1 MDRTSPNISSR
12 LVAVVYG
19 LLIVTSVATIIV
31 LRRGDDREVAQRPK
45 PYVTLQR
52 PTSEARLLPP
62 TSTRHELAHAATI
75 IPATAES
82 TATSEPSA
90 EPIRVAQLLPPV
102 IEPLPEVETAPPPPT
117 VREVPIVP
125 APVIAAPTLPAP
137 DLTPPTAPVA
147 DAPNPQSFAA
157 TLQAEPYRIGS
168 FTQYGTITP
177 ADVRAIALQNNKDI
191 AVIGRIPQV
200 NRNLIDVELAA
211 FDPVFNIA
219 LNGGRYNRQT
229 STQIQS
235 LGSNV
240 PVLKTDFWLPI
251 NGLNQVYLEKF
262 FVTGGKV
269 QVGLGQ
275 TYYNYS
281 PAGGFVTINPA
292 YQSSLNI
299 LAEQPLFR
307 GRGPAATTAPMQIA
321 RANHEQTWHV
331 FRATVNAVLRDA
343 ENAYW
348 ETYAAYQDFE
358 VRDIAYRQ
366 ALETVERER
375 GRLQL
380 GEGSV
385 PDVAQAEEQC
395 EAFHIA
401 RTTAQNR
408 LIAAERALRRLLG
421 LPPADP
427 RPIVPATPPSDAPL
441 SIDWDHAAASARQ
454 RPEFAA
460 QQAAVEAIEIEL
472 ARRQNGLL
480 PDLSVQAIYSV
491 TGLDSHF
498 GDAWGIAGTW
508 AHNSWTAGV
517 VYKQP
522 IGRRSDRAFADR
534 ATAALALET
543 ARLQQLEH
551 EILHQLDAAYQNV
564 QAAQRMLELHRR
576 RREAAAVQLAARREL
591 YLENR
596 AALRDQLDAEAR
608 YASALYDESLARVN
622 YQKALTDWNFARGE
636 MGDGDVV
643 LAP

>member
-1 MDRTSPNISSR
+1 MVRSTRSNSLR
-12 LVAVVYG
+12 LTAAVYG
-19 LLIVTSVATIIV
+19 LLFVTSVATIVV
-31 LRRGDDREVAQRPK
+31 LRRGDDDFARPSTPLVAVPRTTREV
-45 PYVTLQR
+45 
-52 PTSEARLLPP
+52 RLLPP
-62 TSTRHELAHAATI
+62 TSRSERTEPHAPIVPAAAT
-75 IPATAES
+75 AAMNERNE
-82 TATSEPSA
+82 EPV
-90 EPIRVAQLLPPV
+90 RTAQLLPPV
-102 IEPLPEVETAPPPPT
+102 IEPLPEVEAVPSVPVYEAPAVEAPT
-117 VREVPIVP
+117 TP
-125 APVIAAPTLPAP
+125 APYVA
-137 DLTPPTAPVA
+137 PPTAPLPPIA
-147 DAPNPQSFAA
+147 APSPSFAMPQ
-157 TLQAEPYRIGS
+157 QAEPYPIGS

-177 ADVRAIALQNNKDI
+177 ADVRALALQNNKEI
-191 AVIGRIPQV
+191 AVIGRIPEV
-200 NRNLIDVELAA
+200 NKNLIDVELAA
-211 FDPVFNIA
+211 FDPVFNLA

-229 STQIQS
+229 SSQIQA
-235 LGSNV
+235 LGSDV
-240 PVLKTDFWLPI
+240 PVLKTAFWLPI

-262 FVTGGKV
+262 FVTGGKA
-269 QVGLGQ
+269 QIGLGQ

-281 PAGGFVTINPA
+281 PAGDFVTINPA
-292 YQSSLNI
+292 YQASLNI

-307 GRGPAATTAPMQIA
+307 GRGPVATTAPMQIA
-321 RANHEQTWHV
+321 RANNEQTWHV
-331 FRATVNAVLRDA
+331 FRATVNQVLRDA

-358 VRDIAYRQ
+358 VRDVTYRQ
-366 ALETVERER
+366 SLETVERER

-401 RTTAQNR
+401 RTAAENR
-408 LIAAERALRRLLG
+408 LIASERTLRRLLG
-421 LPPADP
+421 LPPGDP
-427 RPIVPATPPSDAPL
+427 RPIIPAVSPSDAPL
-441 SIDWDHAAASARQ
+441 SIDWEHAAATARR
-454 RPEFAA
+454 RPELAA
-460 QQAAVEAIEIEL
+460 QQSAIEAIEVEL
-472 ARRQNGLL
+472 ARRRNGLL

-491 TGLDSHF
+491 TGLDPNF
-498 GDAWGIAGTW
+498 GDAWGVAGTW

-522 IGRRSDRAFADR
+522 IGRRADRALADR

-564 QAAQRMLELHRR
+564 QAAQRLLELHRR

-622 YQKALTDWNFARGE
+622 YQKSLTDWNFARGE